1 MNGKNYKIEDLT
13 KEELLNKELVPQIF
27 ENYTDKKERDNIF
40 KEIFKVAKKYSVVAK
55 VKKNLQK
62 YENEINL
69 QKIEAIITVL
79 SLDMNGEPEPTID
92 NYYSVITTDNAIT
105 EHIKFNLLTNKF
117 EYWNGETCREWRD
130 KDDAW
135 LLAYIEST
143 YHFYNIQKYELAKNK
158 SEDYFA
164 YHPIKELIED
174 GSWDG
179 KPRID
184 RFLADIMKCED
195 DDYTREL
202 SRMIFYGGI
211 NRLYKPGCKYDYMV
225 ILMGSQGCVDC
236 DTEYFN
242 GYGWKKISDY
252 DYNDKVLVYNED
264 GSAHL
269 EHPSRYIKQHQDYL
283 WNFTTKYGIDQ
294 CLSDEHNVVY
304 ITSKGNINKKKFRDI
319 RCNDKMFTGKFITA
333 FDYSGNGIELST
345 DEIRLMVACFADAT
359 ISHNKMYFKLKKV
372 RKVDRLEELLTLCK
386 IEYDI
391 KYSNTTGYYGISF
404 VPPIVSKHF
413 PKSWYNCSKKQ
424 LEAIANEVMCWDG
437 NYKDNNDYCTTSKE
451 DADFVQF
458 VFNSLGY
465 NCSINVCDRRGRV
478 RNINGST
485 YVTNSIDYVV
495 HYSKG
500 ILKTLNYTKTPDE
513 TFIPYKTKDGFEYCF
528 TVSTGMLVLRRNNC
542 VFVTGNC
549 GKTTIVDWLN
559 IKTDFYREV
568 VSIDGGKGI
577 ESITGGWICEFAELL
592 AMIRAK
598 EVESLKGY
606 MTRLVDTYRPAYGRN
621 VISLKRQCIFI
632 GTTNDFQFLMD
643 KTGNRRY
650 LPIECH
656 LKKGELFKHEKYIK
670 DYIMQCWREALELM
684 KQHKTYL
691 VIPSKYN
698 ELVEEHQNMATDDD
712 PKVGSIID
720 YLDAKEYGDKVCG
733 QELFVNCCNGLKK
746 NYTPRDGREIGILMR
761 RFPEWKRS
769 NSPVDFEGFGRQKY
783 WVKVSEIEEHDGTI
797 NIDDD
802 LS

>member
-1 MNGKNYKIEDLT
+1 MNGKNYNIEDLT
-13 KEELLNKELVPQIF
+13 KEELLNKDLVPQIF

-105 EHIKFNLLTNKF
+105 EHVKFNLLTNKF

-164 YHPIKELIED
+164 YHPIKELIEN

-179 KPRID
+179 KPRVD

-225 ILMGSQGCVDC
+225 ILMGSQG
-236 DTEYFN
+236 
-242 GYGWKKISDY
+242 
-252 DYNDKVLVYNED
+252 
-264 GSAHL
+264 
-269 EHPSRYIKQHQDYL
+269 
-283 WNFTTKYGIDQ
+283 
-294 CLSDEHNVVY
+294 
-304 ITSKGNINKKKFRDI
+304 
-319 RCNDKMFTGKFITA
+319 
-333 FDYSGNGIELST
+333 
-345 DEIRLMVACFADAT
+345 
-359 ISHNKMYFKLKKV
+359 
-372 RKVDRLEELLTLCK
+372 
-386 IEYDI
+386 
-391 KYSNTTGYYGISF
+391 
-404 VPPIVSKHF
+404 
-413 PKSWYNCSKKQ
+413 
-424 LEAIANEVMCWDG
+424 
-437 NYKDNNDYCTTSKE
+437 
-451 DADFVQF
+451 
-458 VFNSLGY
+458 
-465 NCSINVCDRRGRV
+465 
-478 RNINGST
+478 
-485 YVTNSIDYVV
+485 
-495 HYSKG
+495 
-500 ILKTLNYTKTPDE
+500 
-513 TFIPYKTKDGFEYCF
+513 
-528 TVSTGMLVLRRNNC
+528 
-542 VFVTGNC
+542 C